1 MVWKIEIIAAI
12 GSQTSIFFYPTIKM
26 DISLIYNS
34 KVVSERIILLEF
46 SLYKTGDKSALHG
59 VFVVKRVLNQIW
71 NWLIV
76 FRCKLELTQMV
87 FVMTSIVWPMEY
99 ST

>member
-1 MVWKIEIIAAI
+1 
-12 GSQTSIFFYPTIKM
+12 M

-59 VFVVKRVLNQIW
+59 VFVVKRVLNQI
-71 NWLIV
+71 
-76 FRCKLELTQMV
+76 
-87 FVMTSIVWPMEY
+87 
-99 ST
+99 